1 MKIIKNITIING
13 VMIIMNAQEILNIAV
28 KASGL
33 EEAPADSGVL
43 VDGQNI
49 HKVLFGV
56 DMEAAEILI
65 ARELGYDGVITHHPK
80 GGNPMINLHQVMDNQ
95 IDRMV
100 AAGIPINKA
109 QKALAERKAVVDR
122 GMHVNNY
129 DRAVSAARLLG
140 IPFIAIHTPADILA
154 EQTVQEHLDQKLK
167 DLPKAT
173 LQDVVKFLEDLPEYK
188 LALAK
193 PIIRVGSPE
202 SYAGRVFV
210 AMAGGT
216 SGGKDVYKA
225 YFEAGIGTLIVMHMP
240 EDVLKAVKE
249 QNIGNVIV
257 AGHMASDSVG
267 INKIIEALEAE
278 GLLVTRM
285 SGVVDPSEERTL

>member
-1 MKIIKNITIING
+1 
-13 VMIIMNAQEILNIAV
+13 MNAQEIIKIAV
-28 KASGL
+28 EACGL
-33 EEAPADSGVL
+33 EEVPADSGVI
-43 VDGQNI
+43 VDGDNI

-80 GGNPMINLHQVMDNQ
+80 GGNPMVNLFQVMDNQ

-100 AAGIPINKA
+100 EAGVPINKA
-109 QKALAERKAVVDR
+109 QKALAERKGVVDR
-122 GMHVNNY
+122 GMHVSNY
-129 DRAVSAARLLG
+129 DRAASAARLLG
-140 IPFIAIHTPADILA
+140 VPFIGIHTPADILA
-154 EQTVQEHLDQKLK
+154 EKTVQEHLDKKLYNR
-167 DLPKAT
+167 PKAT
-173 LQDVVKFLEDLPEYK
+173 LQDVIDFLEELPEYK

-193 PIIRVGSPE
+193 PVIRVGSPE
-202 SYAGRVFV
+202 SFAGKVFV

-225 YFEAGIGTLIVMHMP
+225 YFEAGIGTLVVMHMP
-240 EDVLKAVKE
+240 EDVIKAVKE

-267 INKIIEALEAE
+267 INKIIEALENK
-278 GLLVTRM
+278 GLKVTRM
-285 SGVVDPSEERTL
+285 SGVIDPNEMSEL